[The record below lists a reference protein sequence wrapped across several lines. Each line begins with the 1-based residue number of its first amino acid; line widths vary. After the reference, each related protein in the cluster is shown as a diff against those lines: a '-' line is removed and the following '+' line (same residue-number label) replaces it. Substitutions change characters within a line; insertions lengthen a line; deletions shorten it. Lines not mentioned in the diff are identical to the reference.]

1 MQHKHDLFSG
11 SEAVRK
17 LWTSPKLTST
27 KLSDEE
33 LQKALS
39 STDNFRELGRQLKAQ
54 GRI

>member
-1 MQHKHDLFSG
+1 MQHKHELFAG
-11 SEAVRK
+11 SVVVRK
-17 LWTSPKLTST
+17 RWTSPKLTST

-39 STDNFRELGRQLKAQ
+39 STDNFRELGRQLKVQ